1 MPVLQL
7 DDQQFPLK
15 AGATRIGAGA
25 DADVI
30 VPGYSAIGIEAII
43 DGGATPTIRRADEEA
58 HVRVNGV
65 LLGAE
70 PTPLMHGDKVE
81 IAGLELRFSDDAKGG
96 ATQFVNASDIAS
108 LKGAKRAGSARA
120 TAASG
125 GRLVSLVDGKEY
137 AVPDMGIVFG
147 RDAACDVVVAQNEVS
162 RRHAEIVPDEHGYL
176 VRDTSAN
183 GLYVNGERVQGSH
196 RLARSD
202 VLRIGTEE
210 FRFYA
215 DVVAVPKTLTPAKS
229 VAAVPVEPI
238 APPPPTPAPA
248 APVAAEQSSFPDLEL
263 LPEPAKPAAPAPV
276 PAAPPP
282 VAAPVEAAKP
292 LEAPKAAEPPKAAP
306 VPPKPPAAAP
316 PKPTPV
322 ATPVTP
328 VSSPLTKDPRPVMA
342 ILESMNEGPGKGT
355 KYELHTPLGHV
366 GRGAHNDVRLSDES
380 VSETHAKLQ
389 RREDG
394 WYVVDMDSTNGTYV
408 GGTRVM
414 GERRIEGSP
423 DVRFG
428 GMKFR
433 FTAVGAGAVDV
444 EGKGTRAIATMGRAS
459 ALAAKHATPPSS
471 IPAQSAQPAPQAPVA
486 EPVTPAASG
495 GIPAWVWIVA
505 VLVIAG
511 VAFFLLKGRA

>member
-25 DADVI
+25 EADVI
-30 VPGYSAIGIEAII
+30 VPGYSAVGVEAVIES
-43 DGGATPTIRRADEEA
+43 GAAPTIRRADDSS

-70 PTPLMHGDKVE
+70 PTPLLHGDKVE
-81 IAGLELRFSDDAKGG
+81 VAGLELRYADDAKGG
-96 ATQFVNASDIAS
+96 ATQFVSASDIAA
-108 LKGAKRAGSARA
+108 LTGAKRAGTARA

-137 AVPDMGIVFG
+137 GVADAGLVFG
-147 RDAACDVVVAQNEVS
+147 RDASSDVVVAQNEVS
-162 RRHAEIVPDEHGYL
+162 RRHAEIVPGEQGYML
-176 VRDTSAN
+176 RDVSAN
-183 GLYVNGERVQGSH
+183 GVYVNGERVQGSAK
-196 RLARSD
+196 LARAD

-215 DVVAVPKTLTPAKS
+215 DVLPATPALPS
-229 VAAVPVEPI
+229 PAV
-238 APPPPTPAPA
+238 
-248 APVAAEQSSFPDLEL
+248 SSQ
-263 LPEPAKPAAPAPV
+263 
-276 PAAPPP
+276 AAPPP
-282 VAAPVEAAKP
+282 VLAALTPVVQSDLLDMELLPEGIEAPPASVQPAAAQPATAKP
-292 LEAPKAAEPPKAAP
+292 AASPPPVARTPVPLPSTPVSAPKA
-306 VPPKPPAAAP
+306 
-316 PKPTPV
+316 
-322 ATPVTP
+322 
-328 VSSPLTKDPRPVMA
+328 KDPRPVVA
-342 ILESMNEGPGKGT
+342 VLESLNEGPGKGT
-355 KYELHTPLGHV
+355 KYELHTPLGHI

-408 GGTRVM
+408 GGSRVI
-414 GERRIEGSP
+414 GEKRIDGAP

-433 FTAVGAGAVDV
+433 FTPLSTDSASDLEV
-444 EGKGTRAIATMGRAS
+444 KGTRAIAAMGRPS
-459 ALAAKHATPPSS
+459 ALAAQQYAAKTHPTPPD
-471 IPAQSAQPAPQAPVA
+471 A
-486 EPVTPAASG
+486 PVTPPLPAVKTSG

-505 VLVIAG
+505 VIVIAAL
-511 VAFFLLKGRA
+511 AFFVLKGTA